1 MRTVGILLL
10 SLASCVSNAAGVS
23 VERDRASVAPRIV
36 GSWNM
41 ATWNGT
47 RMDGVSLRFSPDGRL
62 SGTVQCNTVA
72 GTYVLNGA
80 TLDWRSVDVTTLGCS
95 GAAARAAGPAA
106 DRLLAAGSLTVS
118 VRSGRLALRSST
130 DAWIFRKRFGPM
142 SGR

>member
-1 MRTVGILLL
+1 MRSAGILLL
-10 SLASCVSNAAGVS
+10 SLAGCVSNAAGVP

-47 RMDGVSLRFSPDGRL
+47 RVGGVSLRFSPDGRL

-80 TLDWRSVDVTTLGCS
+80 SVDLRSVDVTTLGCG
-95 GAAARAAGPAA
+95 GAAARAADPAA
-106 DRLLAAGSLTVS
+106 DRLLAAGNLAVS

-130 DAWIFRKRFGPM
+130 DAWIFRRGPAP
-142 SGR
+142 